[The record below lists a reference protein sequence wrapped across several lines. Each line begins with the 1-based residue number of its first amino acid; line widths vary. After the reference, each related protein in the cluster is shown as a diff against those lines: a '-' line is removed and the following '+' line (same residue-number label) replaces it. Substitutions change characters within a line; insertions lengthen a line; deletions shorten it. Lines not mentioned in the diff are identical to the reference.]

1 VGASESGQEVETL
14 GHGDAI
20 RVGAALLTGGGLI
33 WLLQSSYLTYLL
45 IFGLPL
51 WRDVD
56 LLPIVAGDADGVAG
70 ADIAAVSTAE
80 ELAVTRVLD
89 GRLPRPDDARTSS

>member
-1 VGASESGQEVETL
+1 METL

-56 LLPIVAGDADGVAG
+56 LLPIVAGEADSEAW
-70 ADIAAVSTAE
+70 ADVAAVSTAE

-89 GRLPRPDDARTSS
+89 GRLARPDNARAGS